1 MELVFNLW
9 DADYLG
15 DGTTSGKVLTAY
27 LAYDDEGIDT
37 SKFTSVNVSDV
48 DYRAMADNPDTDDE
62 WHYAGS
68 PKHRDLM
75 ELFITYQVM
84 EAKN

>member
-9 DADYLG
+9 DAEYLG
-15 DGTTSGKVLTAY
+15 DGSSEGKVLTAY

-37 SKFTSVNVSDV
+37 AKFVSVNISND
-48 DYRAMADNPDTDDE
+48 DYRAMANNPDTDDE

-68 PKHRDLM
+68 PKHAGLM